1 MLKLNIKL
9 VTLFKINVIVNQ
21 ILQLKII
28 IVCNDTIVD
37 EINERDEGTGA
48 PAAPFP
54 LAIAPLPPANSI
66 TCTSLIASNTYCT
79 NIILYT
85 IYYI

>member
-1 MLKLNIKL
+1 MI
-9 VTLFKINVIVNQ
+9 
-21 ILQLKII
+21 
-28 IVCNDTIVD
+28 IVD
-37 EINERDEGTGA
+37 EINERDEVTA
-48 PAAPFP
+48 STAAPIS
-54 LAIAPLPPANSI
+54 LAISPHPPANSI

>member
-1 MLKLNIKL
+1 M
-9 VTLFKINVIVNQ
+9 V
-21 ILQLKII
+21 
-28 IVCNDTIVD
+28 VD
-37 EINERDEGTGA
+37 EVNERDEGTA
-48 PAAPFP
+48 SAAVVPAAQFTPH
-54 LAIAPLPPANSI
+54 PPANSI

>member
-1 MLKLNIKL
+1 MI
-9 VTLFKINVIVNQ
+9 
-21 ILQLKII
+21 
-28 IVCNDTIVD
+28 IVD
-37 EINERDEGTGA
+37 EINERDEGTA
-48 PAAPFP
+48 SAAAPISP
-54 LAIAPLPPANSI
+54 PHSPLPPANSI

>member
-1 MLKLNIKL
+1 MI
-9 VTLFKINVIVNQ
+9 
-21 ILQLKII
+21 
-28 IVCNDTIVD
+28 IVD

-48 PAAPFP
+48 PARLPAAHSP
-54 LAIAPLPPANSI
+54 PLPPANSI
-66 TCTSLIASNTYCT
+66 TCTSLIASNTYYI

>member
-1 MLKLNIKL
+1 
-9 VTLFKINVIVNQ
+9 
-21 ILQLKII
+21 LKII
-28 IVCNDTIVD
+28 IGYNGTIVD
-37 EINERDEGTGA
+37 EINERDEGTA
-48 PAAPFP
+48 SAAVVPAAPTSSH
-54 LAIAPLPPANSI
+54 PPANSI